1 MEPVGRSIGCRGA
14 MLSFSTQI
22 RVRYAETDMMGVA
35 YHSNYFIW
43 FEIARVHMLDEIG
56 LSYREIERAGY
67 RLPVLEAHARFLQ
80 PARFDD
86 VITLKASILEKPG
99 RIRLRIDYEAIC
111 DNRMLCTGYTKH
123 AFVDSQGRPTRA
135 PENFIQIMNEA
146 LSDVESSGS

>member
-1 MEPVGRSIGCRGA
+1 MI
-14 MLSFSTQI
+14 SFSTQI

-43 FEIARVHMLDEIG
+43 FEVARIHLLNEIG
-56 LSYREIERAGY
+56 LPYREIELAGY

-86 VITLKASILEKPG
+86 LVILKASIIEKPG
-99 RIRLRIDYEAIC
+99 KVRLRIDYEGVCGDRTI
-111 DNRMLCTGYTKH
+111 CTGYTKH

-146 LSDVESSGS
+146 LTDVEFSGS